1 MSAQTSQ
8 TQGKNELPTSESA
21 RVADLV
27 NYQDGAV
34 VSRTLLKR
42 PTGTVTVFAFDAEQ
56 GLSEHTSPFDALV
69 HVLEGQAEITIAG
82 KPLSTSAGECVLL
95 PANQPHA
102 VKATTPFKMIL
113 TMIRS

>member
-1 MSAQTSQ
+1 MSSEPSQAQARS
-8 TQGKNELPTSESA
+8 ELPPAKSV

-27 NYQDGAV
+27 SHQDGAV

-42 PTGTVTVFAFDAEQ
+42 PKGTVTVFAFDAEQ

-69 HVLEGQAEITIAG
+69 QVLEGQAEITIAG
-82 KPLSTSAGECVLL
+82 EPLSTSAGECVLL

-102 VKATTPFKMIL
+102 VKATTPFKMLL